1 MKKERYL
8 ISLTGEDGIYTEREY
23 TKNEAAL
30 VADVIN
36 DLQTNR
42 EGCSM
47 VKIPNEKELEIL
59 KKRFDEYSKNDQNKI
74 HAFYN
79 FWRYEIAKDFDHNM
93 YMHTKLEYA
102 LTRGMKI

>member
-23 TKNEAAL
+23 TKKEAAL

-47 VKIPNEKELEIL
+47 CKIPNEKELEIL
-59 KKRFDEYSKNDQNKI
+59 KKRFDKYLKNDPNKI
-74 HAFYN
+74 HAFYE
-79 FWRYEIAKDFDHNM
+79 FWRYEIAKEFDHNM

>member
-23 TKNEAAL
+23 TKKEAAL

-36 DLQTNR
+36 ELQTNR

-47 VKIPNEKELEIL
+47 VKIPNEKELEKL
-59 KKRFDEYSKNDQNKI
+59 KERFDKYSKNDSNKI
-74 HAFYN
+74 HAFYE

>member
-23 TKNEAAL
+23 TKKEAEL
-30 VADVIN
+30 VANIIN
-36 DLQTNR
+36 ELQTNR

-47 VKIPNEKELEIL
+47 CKIPNEKELEIL
-59 KKRFDEYSKNDQNKI
+59 KKRFDKFSENDPNKI
-74 HAFYN
+74 HAYYH
-79 FWRYEIAKDFDHNM
+79 FWQKELAKEYDHNM